1 MQIRPK
7 RLNDAIA
14 WLFAIGSACFVIG
27 SVPAFVTAVGGFA
40 DSITY
45 AVGAVFFTTAS
56 ALQLLQAQSPG
67 MVDVDAA
74 GQHRPTPLRWWGP
87 RRHDRGWWAAATQF
101 PGTLCF
107 NISTI
112 AALAH
117 NATVVQQQRYVWRP
131 DAVGSAL
138 FLIASVLAVLA
149 LGRFWAWRPGSA
161 PWRIAWI
168 NLLGS
173 VLFGLSALAGYI
185 LPDGDVVSV
194 RISVAATLLGAVCFA
209 IGALLLLPAWRA
221 SVRPASAGPA
231 PARTETTAAPPDQ
244 SANERGRP

>member
-1 MQIRPK
+1 VQIRPE
-7 RLNDAIA
+7 RLNTAIA
-14 WLFAIGSACFVIG
+14 GLFAIGSACFVIG
-27 SVPAFVTAVGGFA
+27 SVPAFVTAVGGYA

-45 AVGAVFFTTAS
+45 AIGAVFFTTAS
-56 ALQLLQAQSPG
+56 ALQLLQVQSPG
-67 MVDVDAA
+67 MLDVDVEE
-74 GQHRPTPLRWWGP
+74 QHRPTPLRWWGP
-87 RRHDRGWWAAATQF
+87 RLTDRGWWAAATQF

-107 NISTI
+107 NVSTI

-117 NATVVQQQRYVWRP
+117 NATVAQQQRYVWRP
-131 DAVGSAL
+131 DAFGSTL
-138 FLIASVLAVLA
+138 FLISSVLAVLA
-149 LGRFWAWRPGSA
+149 LGRFWSWLPGSA

-185 LPDGDVVSV
+185 LPSGDVVSV

-221 SVRPASAGPA
+221 AVHAVPPHPSTSPP
-231 PARTETTAAPPDQ
+231 PPDRPV
-244 SANERGRP
+244 NERGRP